1 MERVIVTP
9 RRHWNQKVE
18 SLGLSWH
25 STGEAYWRENATYV
39 FTPEEID
46 TIEAATNELYR
57 IARLTVAHVIDERR
71 FAELGIPESAVPL
84 ITRSWLREERSLYG
98 RFDLVFNGREEPK
111 LLEFNA
117 DTPTSL
123 LEASIVQWQWK
134 QDVNPSADQF
144 NSLHERLVARWQE
157 IVPSDR
163 MLHLACYT
171 ENDEDLHTVEYLAD
185 TAIEAG
191 LCTKVLDISQVCWSE
206 RDSAFFDLEGRP
218 IQYLFKLYPWE
229 WIMQD
234 EFAAH
239 LSLSDTVLLEP
250 AWKMV
255 LSNKGILPIMWE
267 LFPDHPNLL
276 RCFRDPRA
284 LQGQEYVEKPIFSRE
299 GNNITIVSN
308 GQAIEATGGYY
319 AENPKVYQA
328 RATLPNFGGT
338 NMIIGSWII
347 GDEAGGM
354 GIREDQA
361 LITTNLS
368 PFVPHYF
375 R

>member
-1 MERVIVTP
+1 
-9 RRHWNQKVE
+9 
-18 SLGLSWH
+18 
-25 STGEAYWRENATYV
+25 V

-46 TIEAATNELYR
+46 VIEAATNELYR
-57 IARLTVAHVIDERR
+57 IARITVSHVIEEGR
-71 FAELGIPESAVPL
+71 FAELGIPQSAVPL
-84 ITRSWLREERSLYG
+84 IKRSWLRQDLSLYG
-98 RFDLVFNGREEPK
+98 RFDLVFNGREQPK

-123 LEASIVQWQWK
+123 LEASIIQWQWK
-134 QDVNPSADQF
+134 QDLDPSADQF

-157 IVPSDR
+157 IVPRDR

-191 LCTKVLDISQVCWSE
+191 LCTKVLDISHVCWS
-206 RDSAFFDLEGRP
+206 DKDAAFFDLEGRP

-229 WIMQD
+229 WVMQD

-239 LSLSDTVLLEP
+239 LSMSDAVLLEP

-267 LFPDHPNLL
+267 LFPDHSNLL
-276 RCFRDPRA
+276 PCFRDPKA
-284 LQGQEYVEKPIFSRE
+284 LRGMEYVEKPIFSRE

-308 GQAIEATGGYY
+308 GAAVESTGGHY
-319 AENPKVYQA
+319 ADNPKVYQA
-328 RATLPNFGGT
+328 RATLPNFDGT

-354 GIREDQA
+354 GIREDKA